1 MTWATFYLICFA
13 FGFTLSALSLLS
25 GLGRL
30 HLPAKLH
37 LHFGLHSGLHGG
49 VAQGGIAQGGT
60 HAGLCTHAHVASAAP
75 GTHAIAHQNLAGRS
89 AGASP
94 INFFT
99 LMAFLTW
106 FGGTGYLLTQYSS
119 MWFALG
125 LLIATMSGM
134 GGAAVIFLFLTKVVL
149 AHETNLEPEEM
160 IGVLGRLSV
169 GIRPGGTG
177 EMVYAQGGTRHTCG
191 ARAEDGTAV
200 SKGTEVVVTGY
211 EKGIAYVRRWEDLAH
226 E

>member
-60 HAGLCTHAHVASAAP
+60 HAGLCTHAHAASAAP
-75 GTHAIAHQNLAGRS
+75 GTHAISHQNLAGRS

-134 GGAAVIFLFLTKVVL
+134 GGAAIIFLFLTKV
-149 AHETNLEPEEM
+149 
-160 IGVLGRLSV
+160 V

>member
-13 FGFTLSALSLLS
+13 FGFALSALSLLS

-49 VAQGGIAQGGT
+49 VAHGGIAQGGS
-60 HAGLCTHAHVASAAP
+60 HAAP
-75 GTHAIAHQNLAGRS
+75 GMHAHAALTAPGAHAMAQQNLAGQP

-134 GGAAVIFLFLTKVVL
+134 GGAAIIFLFLTKVVL

-200 SKGTEVVVTGY
+200 RKGTEVVVTGY